1 MKRFVLLGGAP
12 INDYENIK
20 KHLGDNDFFAVC
32 DCGLRHCEP
41 LGIEPDL
48 IIGDFDSYNKPV
60 TDKEL
65 ITLPREKDDTDTFFA
80 AKEGVK
86 RGFDEFLLIGVIGG
100 RLDHSIGNISI
111 LLYLES
117 LGLTAKA
124 VDDYSE
130 IEIISDKTA
139 YIESKFRYFS
149 LLNVTGIAKGIT
161 IKNAKFPLENG
172 EITCEYQY
180 GVSNETIN
188 SSPAEVSVKEGKL
201 LLVKVTKD

>member
-1 MKRFVLLGGAP
+1 MKRYIIVGGAP
-12 INDYENIK
+12 INDYESIK
-20 KHLGDNDFFAVC
+20 KHLRDDDFFAVC
-32 DCGLRHCEP
+32 DCGLRH
-41 LGIEPDL
+41 IDKIDITPDL
-48 IIGDFDSYNKPV
+48 IIGDFDSFEKPD

-65 ITLPREKDDTDTFFA
+65 IALPREKDDTDTFFA

-86 RGFDEFLLIGVIGG
+86 RGFDEFLLLGVIGG

-111 LLYLES
+111 LLYLEA

-149 LLNVTGIAKGIT
+149 LLNITGVAKGIT

-172 EITCEYQY
+172 EITYEYQY
-180 GVSNETIN
+180 GISNETVN
-188 SSPAEVSVKEGKL
+188 NSPAEVLVKEGKL
-201 LLVKVTKD
+201 LLVKVIKD